1 MIYKK
6 INNIYFS
13 QMFNGLFLITSILLL
28 GLSRT
33 EITVSKL
40 NNPIIKIFKN
50 STIIMGTDMHI
61 LELHLDLEQIVE
73 NLKLLETE
81 VNQALIQLSKNI
93 GVEEVKVIFKVN
105 MAVKLEGKGLQ
116 NILTENLKRIQL
128 RLSSFL
134 VKIINIK
141 NSFIDFLE
149 INLDQGKIGILREN
163 EPDIDWNEDLNIEML
178 KLGFSEL
185 LVAAT
190 RNKSN
195 DFLTRSARAIAEYTA
210 DSSVVSKMLGMAD
223 LDLGKV
229 YLANSGYSDG
239 AFSNPNENMRIN
251 QKRMYQFENHLLYSL
266 NITQSYLQ
274 KSARLQRKLIFL
286 TADLARLEGDLQ
298 SENAKIELEISYLL
312 NLIHLQY
319 VSFQLEDNLELL
331 KKAITSKQLSGYFMS
346 VPQLKNYLSQLI
358 TQTEFELPFGI
369 DKMAHI
375 IYNYIPIE
383 IETQS
388 KKIVYRIKI
397 PLKDP
402 LAEST
407 NNFEHWAIKNVP
419 FILNNS
425 WVNIELPFN
434 EDYIIDTYSGL
445 GIPLEKCNGH
455 SMIYYCH
462 PNMLEPLNCIK
473 GIFGEANSIKFCNLK
488 ETIKRNFVK
497 EISERHF
504 VVGSVKPLN
513 LAISCASEEIRRKVK
528 VQSFQTET
536 KLVNLPLFELRVPE
550 NCEVNFSLAF
560 IPRKKNTYDQI
571 RKTWER
577 FNLDF
582 SNFTGIV
589 FSLNNTSDQVIR
601 KFDNLKIEFHEM
613 MKEFSNPTT
622 PKFVG
627 GTQDVFLV
635 VQITQIIIFLSIF
648 VITISVCIRKKKSAG
663 HSHQIATLGPDPKDF
678 VIIKN
683 LEETQEFL

>member
-1 MIYKK
+1 
-6 INNIYFS
+6 
-13 QMFNGLFLITSILLL
+13 MFNGLFLTTYFLLL
-28 GLSRT
+28 GLSST
-33 EITVSKL
+33 EILISEL

-93 GVEEVKVIFKVN
+93 GIEEVKVIFKVN

-141 NSFIDFLE
+141 NSFIDFLD

-163 EPDIDWNEDLNIEML
+163 EPDIHWNEDLNIEML

-190 RNKSN
+190 RNKSG
-195 DFLTRSARAIAEYTA
+195 DFLTRSTRAIAEYTA
-210 DSSVVSKMLGMAD
+210 DGSVISKMLGTAD
-223 LDLGKV
+223 LNLGKV

-266 NITQSYLQ
+266 NITQAYLQ

-286 TADLARLEGDLQ
+286 TADLARLEGGLQ
-298 SENAKIELEISYLL
+298 SENAEIELEISYLL

-346 VPQLKNYLSQLI
+346 VPQLKNYLTQLI

-383 IETQS
+383 IEAQS
-388 KKIVYRIKI
+388 KKIVYKIKI
-397 PLKDP
+397 PLQDP

-407 NNFEHWAIKNVP
+407 SNFEHWAIKNVP

-425 WVNIELPFN
+425 WVNIELPFK
-434 EDYIIDTYSGL
+434 EDYIIDTYLGL

-473 GIFGEANSIKFCNLK
+473 GIFGEIHSLKFCNLK
-488 ETIKRNFVK
+488 ETMKRNFVK
-497 EISERHF
+497 GISERHF

-513 LAISCASEEIRRKVK
+513 LAVSCTSEEIRRKVK
-528 VQSFQTET
+528 VQSFQSET
-536 KLVNLPLFELRVPE
+536 KLVNLSLFELRVPE

-560 IPRKKNTYDQI
+560 IPRKRNTYDQI

-577 FNLDF
+577 FDLDF

-589 FSLNNTSDQVIR
+589 SSLDNTSDQVMR

-622 PKFVG
+622 PKFMG
-627 GTQDVFLV
+627 GNQDVFLV

-648 VITISVCIRKKKSAG
+648 VITVSVCIRKKKST
-663 HSHQIATLGPDPKDF
+663 SNNHQIATLGPDPKDF

-683 LEETQEFL
+683 LEETQEILEERDS